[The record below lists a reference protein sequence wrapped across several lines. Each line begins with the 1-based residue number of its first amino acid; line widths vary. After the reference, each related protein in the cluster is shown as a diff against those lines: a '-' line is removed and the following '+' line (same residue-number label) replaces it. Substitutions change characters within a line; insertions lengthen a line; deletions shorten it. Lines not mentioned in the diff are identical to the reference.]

1 MAGPEWEPWHVGK
14 ATPGPDDQAAEGG
27 SLEQLRG
34 EDRGQG
40 STGKRLPC
48 IAQLPCAGCCTAV
61 LLLVL

>member
-1 MAGPEWEPWHVGK
+1 MWERPS
-14 ATPGPDDQAAEGG
+14 PGPDDQAAEEG

-40 STGKRLPC
+40 STGEWLPC
-48 IAQLPCAGCCTAV
+48 IAQLPCARCCTAV